1 MNTNNISVPI
11 SWLSPVDWPGN
22 YSIFSLLKLARVE
35 TFEGGKR
42 TLLECQQINLNGLVL
57 KRDCTVLSRIEK
69 QPCPSGHH
77 VFPFIVGVGRQRGCP
92 LFWKEV
98 VMLSNRDRKTS
109 GLKPFTC
116 KRG

>member
-77 VFPFIVGVGRQRGCP
+77 FFPLRCGGG
-92 LFWKEV
+92 
-98 VMLSNRDRKTS
+98 KTTRVSPFLEGS
-109 GLKPFTC
+109 GDAIKSLQENQWFETFYT
-116 KRG
+116 